1 MRVESLAQLRHC
13 LLDASAGKQ
22 LILAAGVHEVD
33 RTLQITCNDL
43 HLAGELAGGCTQTI
57 LRRGKLG
64 DGTLFAGPLVKGE
77 GASGLVVRNLII
89 NGSRFEETPQGLVDR
104 RHPLTQAKES
114 PLFTCAHACAPPL
127 AYQPENFHTPF
138 ETDLLF
144 LASSRITIQDV
155 SFHNPIK
162 FGIGLG
168 DGTRQAI
175 LDTLHIVNGG
185 DGGIWCGLV
194 SLTTRLPLPLPNAI
208 AQKRP
213 QEISIRNC
221 LIENCGASGIYL
233 EAARVKIDSC
243 TLRGNHGG
251 FPFNHDGGQLEIDY
265 KSEDIAVQECSILN
279 APSLARTIM
288 TYNPIENAW
297 EPRSQILRTVGIEAF
312 GGKLRFFNNRIER
325 NSHEGIHFNGAS
337 QVWIAGTKTQIR
349 ANHTAHSLFPVL
361 GPDPQQN
368 ISITMQAGYRDLNAV
383 ARGFLIEGIQCENGI
398 MFWSDGSVPDLTVDE
413 VTIRDCN
420 LRGSAG
426 SGVVIG
432 KNAAGGS
439 IEGRGWQ
446 IKGNRRTG

>member
-1 MRVESLAQLRHC
+1 MRVENLAQLHPC
-13 LLDASAGKQ
+13 LLDPSPGKH
-22 LILAAGVHEVD
+22 LILEAGVHEIN

-43 HLAGELAGGCTQTI
+43 HLEGERTGGRTQTI
-57 LRRGKLG
+57 LKRGRLG
-64 DGTLFAGPLVKGE
+64 DGTLFAGPLIKGE
-77 GASGLVVRNLII
+77 GASGLVLSNLII
-89 NGSRFEETPQGLVDR
+89 NGSRFEETPQGPVDH
-104 RHPLTQAKES
+104 RHPLTQARES
-114 PLFTCAHACAPPL
+114 SLFACARACAPPL
-127 AYQPENFHTPF
+127 AYHPENFYTSF

-144 LASSRITIQDV
+144 LESSRITIQDV

-168 DGTRQAI
+168 DGTRQAL

-185 DGGIWCGLV
+185 DGGIWGGLA
-194 SLTTRLPLPLPNAI
+194 SLTTRLALPLPSAI

-233 EAARVKIDSC
+233 EAAQVKIDAC
-243 TLRGNHGG
+243 TLRGNHGD

-265 KSEDIAVQECSILN
+265 KSEDIEVQNCSILN
-279 APSLARTIM
+279 APSLARTIIS
-288 TYNPIENAW
+288 YNPIEDAW
-297 EPRSQILRTVGIEAF
+297 QPRSQILRAVGIEAF
-312 GGKLRFFNNRIER
+312 GAKMRFFDNRIER

-337 QVWIAGTKTQIR
+337 QVWITGTKTQIR
-349 ANHTAHSLFPVL
+349 ANHTAHHLFPEL

-368 ISITMQAGYRDLNAV
+368 ISITTQAAYRDLNAV

-413 VTIRDCN
+413 VTVRGCN

-426 SGVVIG
+426 SGVIISQ
-432 KNAAGGS
+432 NAAGGS
-439 IEGRGWQ
+439 IEGRGWL
-446 IKGNRRTG
+446 IEGNRCAA